1 MKSLGGVK
9 LNLAYYIFLL
19 LIIFLLII
27 IIVKNEKLSPIRIK
41 VYLFAVLILFLF
53 RYIGLFLLC
62 VVKGG
67 TFIYY
72 FKSILYLNH
81 LAIPLIVLALAYVYL
96 RWDTLSFRINYFIAT
111 LLGLVYFIGMF
122 FINGRVLFDVKYGYI
137 INIQNEESLFLVSL
151 FIVGGLL
158 IFCIHFLDKPNNN
171 RKGMCYLILALAV
184 VIIENVIYLG
194 GIRIF
199 PYPIIGD
206 GIFLI
211 LMNLCINKFSNS
223 KFKIKNSK

>member
-1 MKSLGGVK
+1 M
-9 LNLAYYIFLL
+9 NLAYYIFLL

-27 IIVKNEKLSPIRIK
+27 IIKINEKLSPIKIK
-41 VYLFAVLILFLF
+41 VYLFAVTILFLF

-62 VVKGG
+62 IVQGG
-67 TFIYY
+67 GFIYY

-81 LAIPLIVLALAYVYL
+81 LAIPLIVLALSYVYL
-96 RWDTLSFRINYFIAT
+96 RWDKLGFRINYLIAA
-111 LLGLVYFIGMF
+111 GLCIVYFIGMF
-122 FINGRVLFDVKYGYI
+122 FIKGRVLFDVKYGYI
-137 INIQNEESLFLVSL
+137 INIKNEESLFLVSL

-158 IFCIHFLDKPNNN
+158 IFCIRFFDKPNNN
-171 RKGMCYLILALAV
+171 RRGMCYLIIALTV
-184 VIIENVIYLG
+184 VIIENVLYLG

-211 LMNLCINKFSNS
+211 LMNLCINNFQNS
-223 KFKIKNSK
+223 KVKSHTL

>member
-1 MKSLGGVK
+1 M
-9 LNLAYYIFLL
+9 NLTYYIFLL
-19 LIIFLLII
+19 LIISLLIR
-27 IIVKNEKLSPIRIK
+27 IIVKNERLSPIRIK

-81 LAIPLIVLALAYVYL
+81 LAIPLIVLALVYVYL
-96 RWDTLSFRINYFIAT
+96 RWDTLSFRINYSIAT
-111 LLGLVYFIGMF
+111 LLGLIYFIGMF
-122 FINGRVLFDVKYGYI
+122 FINGKVLFDVKYGYI
-137 INIQNEESLFLVSL
+137 INIQNEEGLFLVSL
-151 FIVGGLL
+151 FILGVLL

-171 RKGMCYLILALAV
+171 RKGMYYIILALTV
-184 VIIENVIYLG
+184 TIIEDVIYLG
-194 GIRIF
+194 GIRTF

-211 LMNLCINKFSNS
+211 LINLCLNKFEINTL
-223 KFKIKNSK
+223 